1 MMLDWQQV
9 LPIETFPQI
18 TFPEDSFEGRLAGR
32 REDGS
37 ELQRGFRI
45 MFRYF
50 ELLALLSWRQK
61 YITWNLSLRTGSF
74 FVGDRCS
81 VDMPEF

>member
-50 ELLALLSWRQK
+50 ELLALLSCDRNTSRG
-61 YITWNLSLRTGSF
+61 ISPLEPDHSL
-74 FVGDRCS
+74 
-81 VDMPEF
+81 